1 MNPFS
6 SGAPTRRQ
14 QPSDPRHRAEIS
26 SSDDDDSDGSS
37 EDEDEISVS
46 KPTAPLTQ
54 QSRSPSAAPLKLSS
68 PPLNPTSSSVP
79 SSSQLPPQA
88 ASPYQPQTSAATF
101 VASSLGPSLSDLA
114 PLVATHARKNYAS
127 GFVYLLVGPVS
138 GVPAA
143 LADMAQLGWVKYW
156 AELTGSLLA
165 LFQVPEDMAAAS
177 YFPNP
182 SVESIMNSEGAPST
196 PPPDV
201 LKTLKSSLP
210 RVLSL
215 SNALSEILPFGF
227 QPPLLHT
234 DSPPPPT
241 PYDICIAVNLTASNL
256 VFLSFRSSIAAN
268 HWVTGIRLSQ
278 FEASKINHHI
288 TLRRLGS
295 PAVTAD
301 ATSEESKSEPEGVR
315 AWRDLG
321 LTPFKTTSVGQVK
334 GFGTPMHFEGWVRCK
349 VGYNTAWSL
358 FYAVV
363 GNVVTVG
370 DYSDKSGSTGNLA
383 EKKENR
389 GSFLKLFKNKNPKRG
404 SSNPADSNSEFSS
417 SNNVYLVAA
426 GGASS
431 FRNPDIS
438 FFQSKD
444 SYRAA
449 PTKHLFRIENVGHAF
464 LDYITYFSNSAI
476 DLCEIDP
483 TTMGLATVRD
493 GASIPA
499 VKISGTIISG
509 SVPLSD
515 KSDSASSSKTA
526 KSFLG
531 VSQDPRIIPSDYI
544 QALAANTDPRPA
556 PDFLH
561 MVPCRV
567 NVRGTQTELQPQ
579 SMGAAGILDAL
590 RWVTATLGTFHLE
603 ANLIGKEVELRDGDI
618 GLTAFNPAIL
628 SLDSSSSPLVSSGY
642 SAVGTQVGATSS
654 RDFGILLAGV
664 EAGKSGW
671 GLLFLKTD
679 EVAGL
684 SQAPPETGATAA
696 KTFELVLQDKKSARK
711 SGFADKWV
719 DAVAKG
725 VDARIAV
732 EKGEVLEKVKGLI
745 SWLEA
750 QKPPQTSPRAESIP
764 KTNRNSGAIVHDVP
778 QAGDDQ
784 APPPPDHPPPGKQT
798 AVNGNESE
806 GEDAEATGKDAETGI
821 SRPSNAIRGTDSDAD
836 PDFVKA
842 QEKLAAPTTSG
853 PEIVKTDLV
862 LVAVPALQ
870 PDGTWAWQYQFA
882 NQSAVESTAG
892 GPVQPV
898 VPTIPKAAMAL
909 KPASKEPNGDSTDV
923 STEEGEE
930 SDDSS
935 DNVSLAASM
944 HSASKRQSVALST
957 RAASNLNRPSS
968 VMSGNSAA
976 SSPMMMASQLNST
989 YGVGQVSPSTPASGL
1004 ANRDS
1009 SVSAAKK
1016 AAMDKRSGSRL
1027 SQALAPT
1034 DAESDGEE
1042 SGEGS
1047 QSDESRGSGDSD
1059 EDDEEEEGDMDGD
1072 GQQQNAMNPMM
1083 MGPGMPFLPG
1093 MLPPHMVP
1101 GMPNFPPGAAPGAPG
1116 AWPGMI
1122 PFPGLLGMPGPPP
1135 PGMAFPTQEQTEEDE
1150 KPFKIY
1156 AENSLLAQLPEK
1168 TASGA
1173 LLDKSPSRSGQ
1184 LATRSGPLISLP
1196 SDVKEAQEKALKMRT
1211 YELAIK
1217 SIGLGG
1223 TGQVDPSTLGL
1234 VPRPAGASF
1243 PMPGLMPKP
1252 APPPK
1257 PKIEGGLLGEVD
1269 KWEKEREVLRRMGG
1283 FRASMMMPPP
1293 NQFMPQSRP
1302 VSSAIDSQQAMY
1314 LQQQLMQQQQQQQG
1328 MPLPNQM
1335 FPGDF
1340 GAGGY
1345 PPQMQYNQMP
1355 GPGMYNQQYPGQM
1368 PPQMM
1373 QQGQVFPG
1381 YPYSDYGFD
1390 GTEDPAL
1397 AANHYALRQQWLE
1410 TERIKEQ
1417 QRMMERGELP
1427 NEKPNGASS
1436 GSSDVAKTRKAKQAA
1451 KGKTKKKYDSSDSE
1465 EDSEQSDD
1473 SSLTASDSDDDDD
1486 DSSDNGGGNDSGS
1499 SESSDRQS
1507 LASRRHKLSK
1517 RQSTAM
1523 LSVRSSQVGQ
1533 QRAPSEHS
1541 DSPSRASSG
1550 GVPFPGMVGAGPPPQ
1565 APGMPMPGPGMQQ
1578 DFNRPGMYAQ
1588 YQQQQLPGSG
1598 YPYGYPGGPGPM
1610 HPQQQQNAFNDPY
1623 QAQRMPYNQPGP
1635 GMPPPSLTGAANPA
1649 AAPAGRLMGER
1660 KRPTMPMVNASEAA
1674 AAEEAE
1680 RKERER
1686 ERRRRLRR
1694 RGVEVEE
1701 STEEEEPEEP
1711 VPTLASV
1718 EVRAPPAP
1726 PAETRQLQEAI
1737 LAASGDGEHAQIAGG
1752 KEMLEDGELD
1762 KLLERANRKKKAS
1775 APKKQS
1781 GGESSNSSS
1790 SDEEIVIIRRKKKGK
1805 SKSKKKEKHA

>member
-6 SGAPTRRQ
+6 SGAPARRQ
-14 QPSDPRHRAEIS
+14 QPSDPRNRAEIS
-26 SSDDDDSDGSS
+26 SSDDDDSEGSS

-54 QSRSPSAAPLKLSS
+54 QGRSPSAAPVKVSS
-68 PPLNPTSSSVP
+68 PPLNPTPSPAQSSSL
-79 SSSQLPPQA
+79 LPPVA

-201 LKTLKSSLP
+201 LKSLKSSLP

-215 SNALSEILPFGF
+215 SNALAEILPFGF

-241 PYDICIAVNLTASNL
+241 PYDICIAVNLNASNL

-301 ATSEESKSEPEGVR
+301 VSEESKTEPDGVR

-370 DYSDKSGSTGNLA
+370 DYSDKSGSSGNLA

-417 SNNVYLVAA
+417 NNNLYLVAA

-444 SYRAA
+444 AYRAA
-449 PTKHLFRIENVGHAF
+449 PTKHLFRVENVGHAF

-509 SVPLSD
+509 SVPSSD
-515 KSDSASSSKTA
+515 KPESAASPKSA

-544 QALAANTDPRPA
+544 SALATNTDPRPV
-556 PDFLH
+556 PDSLH
-561 MVPCRV
+561 MVPCRISA
-567 NVRGTQTELQPQ
+567 RGTQAELQPQ

-603 ANLIGKEVELRDGDI
+603 ANLIGKEVELRDGDV
-618 GLTAFNPAIL
+618 GLTPFNPAIL
-628 SLDSSSSPLVSSGY
+628 SLDSSSSPLVSSGH
-642 SAVGTQVGATSS
+642 SAVGTQVGSASS

-750 QKPPQTSPRAESIP
+750 QKPAQSRAESIP
-764 KTNRNSGAIVHDVP
+764 KTNRNSGAIVHDEP
-778 QAGDDQ
+778 QPGDDQ
-784 APPPPDHPPPGKQT
+784 PPPPDHPPPGKLT
-798 AVNGNESE
+798 DADGNESE
-806 GEDAEATGKDAETGI
+806 REDAEAVGKDAEAGVSI
-821 SRPSNAIRGTDSDAD
+821 PNVIRDTDSDAD
-836 PDFVKA
+836 PDSLKA
-842 QEKLAAPTTSG
+842 QEKLAVRATSG

-898 VPTIPKAAMAL
+898 VPTIPKVAMAL
-909 KPASKEPNGDSTDV
+909 KPAPKETNGDSTDA
-923 STEEGEE
+923 STGEE

-935 DNVSLAASM
+935 DNVSLAASL

-968 VMSGNSAA
+968 VISSNSGA

-989 YGVGQVSPSTPASGL
+989 YGVGQVSPSAPASGL

-1016 AAMDKRSGSRL
+1016 AGLDKRSGSRL

-1047 QSDESRGSGDSD
+1047 QSDESGGSEDSD
-1059 EDDEEEEGDMDGD
+1059 EEDEEEEGDAEIDA
-1072 GQQQNAMNPMM
+1072 QQQNAMNPMM

-1101 GMPNFPPGAAPGAPG
+1101 GMPNFPPGVAPGAPG

-1135 PGMAFPTQEQTEEDE
+1135 PGMPFPVQEGVEEDE

-1173 LLDKSPSRSGQ
+1173 LLDKSPSRSGL
-1184 LATRSGPLISLP
+1184 LAPRSGPLISLP

-1234 VPRPAGASF
+1234 VPRQAGASF

-1252 APPPK
+1252 PPPPK

-1314 LQQQLMQQQQQQQG
+1314 LQQQLMQQQQQG
-1328 MPLPNQM
+1328 MPPNQM

-1340 GAGGY
+1340 GPGGY

-1355 GPGMYNQQYPGQM
+1355 APGMYNQQYPGQM

-1436 GSSDVAKTRKAKQAA
+1436 GSSGVAKARKAKQAA
-1451 KGKTKKKYDSSDSE
+1451 KGKAKKKYDSSDSE
-1465 EDSEQSDD
+1465 EDSEESDD

-1486 DSSDNGGGNDSGS
+1486 DSSENGDGGDDDSGS

-1533 QRAPSEHS
+1533 PTPSEHS

-1550 GVPFPGMVGAGPPPQ
+1550 GVPFPGMLAGAGPPPPG
-1565 APGMPMPGPGMQQ
+1565 PGMQMPGPGMQQ
-1578 DFNRPGMYAQ
+1578 DFNRPGMFAQ
-1588 YQQQQLPGSG
+1588 YQQQQMPGG
-1598 YPYGYPGGPGPM
+1598 VYPYGYPGGPGPM

-1623 QAQRMPYNQPGP
+1623 HAQRMSYNQPGP
-1635 GMPPPSLTGAANPA
+1635 GMPPPPPSLTGAANPG
-1649 AAPAGRLMGER
+1649 APGPNPGRLMGER

-1674 AAEEAE
+1674 AEEEAE

-1701 STEEEEPEEP
+1701 STDEGEPEEP
-1711 VPTLASV
+1711 VPTPASV
-1718 EVRAPPAP
+1718 EVSTPAP
-1726 PAETRQLQEAI
+1726 PPTETRQLQEAI
-1737 LAASGDGEHAQIAGG
+1737 LAASGDGGHAQIAGG

-1805 SKSKKKEKHA
+1805 SKSKKKERHA